1 MTKTGL
7 KDEGRRPTGVADEEP
22 ETARPPVRAVTPE
35 PLAHVMEDMRAH
47 LLRDHLEAVGQWA
60 ATLAPCES
68 LRAPLRAAGRWHDL
82 GKYTRDFQY
91 RIRAE
96 NGFEAHLEK
105 DGALERD
112 HSTPG
117 ALWALRRDARL
128 LPLAL
133 AIAGHH
139 AGLPDLAKFKERI
152 GRKEKRALL
161 EDVLTRAPA
170 DLLDGPL
177 DFEPGAQA
185 SLSGPRLE
193 FWTRMLFSAL
203 CDADFLDTEAFFDAG
218 RSAARAVPVTLGQ
231 LADRLRAFLD
241 QKQGAAA
248 DTEVNRVRREVLAA
262 TMRAASDRPGVFS
275 LTVPTGG
282 GKTLTSMAFALEHA
296 RTHGLQRV
304 IVAIPYTSI
313 IEQSAGVYRQAFEGL
328 EHAVLE
334 HHSAVDPR
342 RETPLNR
349 VASENWDAP
358 VVVTTTV
365 QLLESLFARR
375 PSACRKLHRV
385 ARSVIVLDEAQTLP
399 PALLSPILDGLG
411 TLVADYGCSVVIC
424 TATQPALG
432 QRPGLQ
438 YGFPEVRELVPAE
451 LRAFERLR
459 RVRVRWPTGR
469 EPLSYEE
476 LAEQLA
482 REPDVLAVVHRRDDA
497 RRLCELVD
505 ARLGDARTLHLSA
518 LMCPEHRSRVIAD
531 IKDRKRRGEPVRLV
545 ATQLVEAGVDLDFAI
560 VYRAVG
566 GLDAL
571 AQAAGR
577 CNREGLLDGL
587 GELRVYEAETRPPP
601 GVPRAAQDITRGLL
615 EQRPDL
621 DLFAPESFRLYF
633 ERLYAAADTD
643 GKGIQDLRAK
653 LCFEEVSARFKL
665 VEDGWSA
672 PVVVPFPGCESPL
685 DALRRLGPS
694 RERLRALQRFT
705 VTVPRKVRQEW
716 LERELARL
724 ASDTV
729 AFLGPEHEP
738 AYDARFGLVPDR
750 VGVLDPSFL
759 IPG

>member
-1 MTKTGL
+1 MTMTILDGGGSHL
-7 KDEGRRPTGVADEEP
+7 A
-22 ETARPPVRAVTPE
+22 ETAETAPSLVRTVTSE
-35 PLAHVMEDMRAH
+35 PLAHVTEDMRPH
-47 LLRDHLEAVGQWA
+47 LLRDHLESVGEWA
-60 ATLAPCES
+60 ASLAPRED
-68 LRAPLRAAGRWHDL
+68 LRAPLRTAGRWHDL

-91 RIRAE
+91 RIRFE
-96 NGFEAHLEK
+96 NGFEVHLEK

-117 ALWALRRDARL
+117 ALWALRRDTRL

-152 GRKEKRALL
+152 GRKEKHALL
-161 EDVLTRAPA
+161 EDALVRAPA
-170 DLLDGPL
+170 ELLKGSL
-177 DFEPGAQA
+177 GFEPGAQA
-185 SLSGPRLE
+185 SLSSHQLE

-203 CDADFLDTEAFFDAG
+203 CDADFLDTEAFFVVG
-218 RSAARAVPVTLGQ
+218 RSAARAVQVAPAE

-241 QKQGAAA
+241 QKQGEAP

-262 TMRAASDRPGVFS
+262 AVRAASERPGVFS

-296 RTHGLQRV
+296 RAHGLQRV

-313 IEQSAGVYRQAFEGL
+313 IEQSAGAYRQAFEGL
-328 EHAVLE
+328 EHAVIE

-358 VVVTTTV
+358 VIVTTTV
-365 QLLESLFARR
+365 QLLESLFAHR

-399 PALLSPILDGLG
+399 PALLTPILDGLG

-432 QRPGLQ
+432 RRPGLPQ
-438 YGFPEVRELVPAE
+438 GFPEVREIVPVE

-459 RVRVRWPTGR
+459 RVRVRWPASR
-469 EPLSYEE
+469 EPRSYEDLAEE
-476 LAEQLA
+476 LAREQ
-482 REPDVLAVVHRRDDA
+482 DVLAVVHRRDDA

-505 ARLGDARTLHLSA
+505 ARLGDERTLHLSA

-531 IKDRKRRGEPVRLV
+531 IKERKRRGAPVRLV
-545 ATQLVEAGVDLDFAI
+545 ATQLVEAGVDLDFSI
-560 VYRAVG
+560 VYRALG
-566 GLDAL
+566 GLDSL

-587 GELRVYEAETRPPP
+587 GELRVYEAATKPPP
-601 GVPRAAQDITRGLL
+601 GVPRTAQDITRGLL

-633 ERLYAAADTD
+633 ERLYAAANTD

-653 LCFEEVSARFKL
+653 LSFEEVSARFKL

-672 PVVVPFPGCESPL
+672 PLVVPFVGCEPL
-685 DALRRLGPS
+685 VEELRRLGPS
-694 RERLRALQRFT
+694 RGRLRAVQRFT

-716 LERELARL
+716 LDRELARM

-729 AFLGPEHEP
+729 AFLGPEHGP
-738 AYDARFGLVPDR
+738 AYHTRFGLLPER
-750 VGVLDPSFL
+750 VGILDPSSL